1 MEIDKDVLIKLLESF
16 VDTSEVLQ
24 REMVLY
30 QMLFSSACKARGLSA
45 AQAQK
50 AVEQGRELLAPK
62 IRDAFY
68 FSNLQNPVTAN
79 STIPN

>member
-1 MEIDKDVLIKLLESF
+1 
-16 VDTSEVLQ
+16 
-24 REMVLY
+24 
-30 QMLFSSACKARGLSA
+30 MLFSSACKARGLSA